1 MKQMLIA
8 YATTE
13 GQTRRIATFVA
24 DELQRSGQAVDLVDV
39 ASPAVANLS
48 PIYAAVILA
57 GSVHAGAHQAA
68 LRDFVKRNRDWLSAC
83 PTALLSVS
91 LTAALNDDDSRAA
104 CRAEAQKFL
113 DDTGLVPGV
122 VLPVA
127 GALPY
132 TQYDWFKRF
141 AMKSIAR
148 KRGGDTDTS
157 RDFEY
162 TDWSALAA
170 FAHEFVGATGLD
182 TGR

>member
-1 MKQMLIA
+1 MKQMLVA

-13 GQTRRIATFVA
+13 GQTRHIATYLA
-24 DELQRSGQAVDLVDV
+24 DQLQRSGQAVDIVDV
-39 ASPAVANLS
+39 TSPTVASLS

-57 GSVHAGAHQAA
+57 GSVHTGAHQSA
-68 LRDFVKRNRDWLSAC
+68 LRDFVKHNRDWLNAC

-91 LTAALNDDDSRAA
+91 LTAALSDDASRAE
-104 CRAEAQKFL
+104 CRAQAQKFL
-113 DDTGLVPGV
+113 DETGLVPGV

-141 AMKSIAR
+141 AMKSIAK

-162 TDWSALAA
+162 TDWTALAA
-170 FAHEFVGATGLD
+170 FAREFVGATGLD
-182 TGR
+182 AGR